1 MESGK
6 LKVKSGK
13 IVNSFTRSLINSL
26 NINQYMKKNYNQPQT
41 EVMVMQ
47 SSNLMLSVSLNGGGG
62 GGVASAPA
70 KRGVE

>member
-1 MESGK
+1 
-6 LKVKSGK
+6 
-13 IVNSFTRSLINSL
+13 
-26 NINQYMKKNYNQPQT
+26 MKKNYNQPQT

-47 SSNLMLSVSLNGGGG
+47 SSNLMLFGVSRNESGGG